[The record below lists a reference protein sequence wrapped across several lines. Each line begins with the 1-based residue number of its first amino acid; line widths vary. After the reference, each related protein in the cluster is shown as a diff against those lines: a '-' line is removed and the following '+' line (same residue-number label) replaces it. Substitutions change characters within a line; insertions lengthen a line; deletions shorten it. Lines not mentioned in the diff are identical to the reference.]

1 MNEISI
7 ILAACNGQKFI
18 VEQLNSILTQL
29 DVSIGISISID
40 AVTSDG
46 TEPEIAKIKEQNKN
60 NVYILPAEEKFC
72 SAARNFFY
80 LIRNANFSKS
90 SYIALSDQD
99 DIWHP
104 DKLYRAI
111 KMLNKHNCDGYSSN
125 VTAFWP
131 DGRQRLINKAQP
143 QVEWDYLFESAGPG
157 CTFVMTQKLALELQA
172 FVRENK
178 EKLSAVWMHDWFIY
192 AFARSRGYK
201 WYIDE
206 HPSMLYRQHSN
217 NQVGVNLGYKAFR
230 QRIRLLRTGKWME
243 QSSLIASLCGLDC
256 HPFVKK
262 WHDHSRFG
270 MLYLAFNATK
280 CRRKY
285 SEKYFFAL
293 SFLILFFIGHKKE

>member
-1 MNEISI
+1 MNKIKVL
-7 ILAACNGQKFI
+7 LAACNGEPWIIKQLQSILLQSSVFVDITVSVDESNDNTKSI
-18 VEQLNSILTQL
+18 VESIHSEKIHL
-29 DVSIGISISID
+29 ISQRDKYS
-40 AVTSDG
+40 
-46 TEPEIAKIKEQNKN
+46 N
-60 NVYILPAEEKFC
+60 
-72 SAARNFFY
+72 AALNFFR
-80 LIRNANFSKS
+80 LIYSEDFLEFE
-90 SYIALSDQD
+90 YIAFSDQD

-104 DKLYRAI
+104 DKLYRAVQI
-111 KMLNKHNCDGYSSN
+111 LTASNCDGYSSN

-131 DGRQRLINKAQP
+131 DGRQKLIDKAQP

-157 CTFVMTQKLALELQA
+157 CTFVVTQKLALELQN
-172 FVRENK
+172 FVRENT
-178 EKLSAVWMHDWFIY
+178 EKLSAIWMHDWFIY

-206 HPSMLYRQHSN
+206 YPSMLYRQHSN

-243 QSSLIASLCGLDC
+243 QSSLIASLCGLSC
-256 HPFVKK
+256 QPFVKK

-270 MLYLAFNATK
+270 MLYLAFNAKK

-293 SFLILFFIGHKKE
+293 SCLILFFIGYKKK